1 MRLCNPQRG
10 ARRSSRGASLLETL
24 IALSLFPL
32 LIGAC
37 LTTIDS
43 ADAEAERGGRMADMV
58 RRADRALSALT
69 DELER
74 SGFTTVDGVDYP
86 FFVDGSALE
95 DAPEKHRH
103 DEPNAA
109 ADAAVTARE
118 VVFLLPQ
125 DANDDGWPD
134 LTNTMLSVA
143 WDTTEVS
150 YVLLPSP
157 DGSNELVRRE
167 NGVNDRVLARGVRR
181 FLVEDSASAG
191 FEFPINV
198 LRITLE
204 LEDTGRG
211 DERQSLTATRHLTL
225 PNGTPDGNE

>member
-1 MRLCNPQRG
+1 
-10 ARRSSRGASLLETL
+10 
-24 IALSLFPL
+24 
-32 LIGAC
+32 
-37 LTTIDS
+37 
-43 ADAEAERGGRMADMV
+43 
-58 RRADRALSALT
+58 
-69 DELER
+69 
-74 SGFTTVDGVDYP
+74 
-86 FFVDGSALE
+86 
-95 DAPEKHRH
+95 
-103 DEPNAA
+103 
-109 ADAAVTARE
+109 
-118 VVFLLPQ
+118 VFLLPQ

-167 NGVNDRVLARGVRR
+167 DGANDRVLARGVRR
-181 FLVEDSASAG
+181 FLVEDAASTG
-191 FEFPINV
+191 FAFPINV

-204 LEDTGRG
+204 LEDAAEG

>member
-1 MRLCNPQRG
+1 MRLRGRTCG

-37 LTTIDS
+37 LTTIDG
-43 ADAEAERGGRMADMV
+43 ADSEAERGGRMADLV
-58 RRADRALSALT
+58 RRADRALSTLT

-74 SGFTTVDGVDYP
+74 SGFTSVDGVDYP
-86 FFVDGSALE
+86 FFVDGDALE

-103 DEPNAA
+103 DEANAA
-109 ADAAVTARE
+109 AGAAVTARE

-134 LTNTMLSVA
+134 LTDAMQSVA

-157 DGSNELVRRE
+157 DGSNQLVRRE
-167 NGVNDRVLARGVRR
+167 DGANDRVLARGVRR
-181 FLVEDSASAG
+181 FLVEDAASTG
-191 FEFPINV
+191 FAFPINV

-204 LEDTGRG
+204 LEDSGRG

-225 PNGTPDGNE
+225 PNGAPDGNE